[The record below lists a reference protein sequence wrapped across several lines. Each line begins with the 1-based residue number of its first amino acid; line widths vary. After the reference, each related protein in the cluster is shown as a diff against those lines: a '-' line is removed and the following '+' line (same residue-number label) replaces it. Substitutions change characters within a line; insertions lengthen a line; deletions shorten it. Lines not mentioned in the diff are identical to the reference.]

1 MQCSEGKEGIVLG
14 NNEKMFQT
22 IDDQLMVLNNIMAS
36 RYVENFRPEVEQ
48 LARQMRYLR
57 DLFDEMQTHQ
67 ANWTYL

>member
-36 RYVENFRPEVEQ
+36 RYVENFRP
-48 LARQMRYLR
+48 
-57 DLFDEMQTHQ
+57 
-67 ANWTYL
+67 